1 LQPEQDKL
9 LQSRIQFHAHHVTM
23 ITTFMIL
30 TSIWCAERFG
40 TLRIP
45 RRLLEHRLLQGIFNE
60 QKQQFN
66 SISSLQ
72 KEILN
77 AKRRKNF
84 MEHVLRKLDSCDE
97 ICPICLD
104 KTCTVVTK
112 CGHTFCLD
120 CINKHYNTYTTCP
133 ICKEVGGKSNV
144 FRVVTNDE
152 NSKLNAIK
160 TKIQSIEDPVIIFSQ
175 LKKVCKHLK
184 ILLSGLG
191 KHVFLLTG
199 NVSQR
204 QCVLDDFR
212 KNGGIL
218 LICVTDSFAGIR
230 LPNVKHVIFS
240 HPLLGTP
247 SDVKSLEIQAIG
259 RASQTSEYELEV
271 TSFVSA
277 ETVEEEIWN
286 SSHS

>member
-1 LQPEQDKL
+1 
-9 LQSRIQFHAHHVTM
+9 
-23 ITTFMIL
+23 
-30 TSIWCAERFG
+30 
-40 TLRIP
+40 
-45 RRLLEHRLLQGIFNE
+45 
-60 QKQQFN
+60 
-66 SISSLQ
+66 
-72 KEILN
+72 
-77 AKRRKNF
+77 
-84 MEHVLRKLDSCDE
+84 
-97 ICPICLD
+97 
-104 KTCTVVTK
+104 
-112 CGHTFCLD
+112 
-120 CINKHYNTYTTCP
+120 
-133 ICKEVGGKSNV
+133 
-144 FRVVTNDE
+144 
-152 NSKLNAIK
+152 
-160 TKIQSIEDPVIIFSQ
+160 
-175 LKKVCKHLK
+175 
-184 ILLSGLG
+184 
-191 KHVFLLTG
+191 LTG